1 MLPQRPSPRA
11 RTGAVA
17 ALLMLASGLL
27 LSGCGQS
34 SPSAQAASAPS
45 DTTAAVADDGAAK
58 TVAAPAPRHVV
69 VSYPSAVV
77 TMTGFY
83 IAGQEGYLSEEG
95 LDAEMVRMTGTAS
108 AQAMT
113 AGQTDFGM
121 SAGAL
126 LAAYVRGAPVR
137 LVFVQIDKP
146 LYRLFA
152 QADVQTVRDLAGKS
166 VGVGA
171 IGDSTH
177 LAASAGIRA
186 GGQDPER
193 ITYLGNVTGAEAI
206 AALESG
212 AMTAAVVSP
221 PFDAMAYRLGL
232 RDLGFLGNYLD
243 YLTSG
248 LATSERHLREDPDLV
263 QRAAR
268 AELKAHRYMQ
278 QNRAGTIEHM
288 VRFQEVSPAD
298 AALAYDNYIQYLTR
312 DGTST
317 PETLERILQDQRRE
331 LAQQGAD
338 PGVVSVDEAFRLEF
352 ARKANQELDQQGWR
366 PAP

>member
-1 MLPQRPSPRA
+1 
-11 RTGAVA
+11 VA
-17 ALLMLASGLL
+17 S
-27 LSGCGQS
+27 
-34 SPSAQAASAPS
+34 
-45 DTTAAVADDGAAK
+45 
-58 TVAAPAPRHVV
+58 APRHVT
-69 VSYPSAVV
+69 VSYPTAVV

-83 IAGQEGYLSEEG
+83 IASQEGYLREEG
-95 LDAEMVRMTGTAS
+95 VDAEMVRMTGTAS

-126 LAAYVRGAPVR
+126 LAAYVRGAPIHI
-137 LVFVQIDKP
+137 VFVQIDKP

-152 QADVQTVRDLAGKS
+152 QPEMQSVRDLAGKS
-166 VGVGA
+166 VGIGA

-177 LAASAGIRA
+177 LAASAGLRA

-193 ITYLGNVTGAEAI
+193 VTFLGNVTGADAI

-232 RDLGFLGNYLD
+232 RDLGFLGNHLD

-248 LATSERHLREDPDLV
+248 LATHERHIREHPDLV
-263 QRAAR
+263 QGVVR
-268 AELKAHRYMQ
+268 AELKAHRFMQ
-278 QNRAGTIEHM
+278 QNREATIAHM
-288 VRFQEVSPAD
+288 VRFQDVSQED
-298 AALAYDNYIQYLTR
+298 AALAYDSYMQYLTR

-338 PGVVSVDEAFRLEF
+338 PGVVSADEAFRLEF
-352 ARKANQELDQQGWR
+352 ARQANRELDQQGWR
-366 PAP
+366 PAQ